1 LFRAIDNGF
10 EPLAKGRPRLLSEKG
25 INHISSTITDKS
37 IHLNS
42 VKCNKEF
49 YDLMKKEISDES
61 CNSYGENTKSKLTLC
76 FNALLPYQSYV
87 MSLDLCQKMN
97 FREF

>member
-49 YDLMKKEISDES
+49 YDLMKKEI
-61 CNSYGENTKSKLTLC
+61 
-76 FNALLPYQSYV
+76 
-87 MSLDLCQKMN
+87 
-97 FREF
+97 